1 MVEQSTKSASQG
13 KDKKERPTREGPVQV
28 LSLYDH
34 YQEEAKKHKWIES
47 EKAGRDLG
55 ERAIEDWKNNY
66 WLKWCRARWL
76 EHLEGSVCWKELDP
90 AQFGVLMRE
99 YSGNKLLRDRV
110 LDRIRE
116 GWENLEILQWA
127 ISWGIDIAEVTSIL
141 SLLDM
146 NSCRLKSD

>member
-1 MVEQSTKSASQG
+1 MEPGTKSAPRDQG
-13 KDKKERPTREGPVQV
+13 NKERSSSGGSVRT

-34 YQEEAKKHKWIES
+34 YQDEAKKHKWIES
-47 EKAGRDLG
+47 EKAGHDLG
-55 ERAIEDWKNNY
+55 ERAIEEWKNNY

-76 EHLEGSVCWKELDP
+76 EHLEGSIRWKELDP
-90 AQFGVLMRE
+90 EQFGVLVRE

-146 NSCRLKSD
+146 NSCRLKAK